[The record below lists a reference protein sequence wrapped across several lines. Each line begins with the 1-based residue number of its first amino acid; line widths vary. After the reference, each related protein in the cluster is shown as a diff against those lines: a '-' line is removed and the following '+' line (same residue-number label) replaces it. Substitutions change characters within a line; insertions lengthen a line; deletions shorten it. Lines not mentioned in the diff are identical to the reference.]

1 MERKYQIILYGATGF
16 GRTPAEAKYYTHFLE
31 KYQGITNWHKC
42 LAKSVLRDKELGSFT
57 GRRFSFPN
65 VERRRDGSVTY
76 STQIKNYPVQ
86 STATADIVPLL
97 LVLISNALEKYETVV
112 VNTVHD
118 SVILDVKKE
127 EVNDII
133 ELIRSMEGN
142 LVNHMKARWVLEDWN
157 VPLKLDMKIGDNWLD
172 MINIK

>member
-1 MERKYQIILYGATGF
+1 M
-16 GRTPAEAKYYTHFLE
+16 
-31 KYQGITNWHKC
+31 
-42 LAKSVLRDKELGSFT
+42 
-57 GRRFSFPN
+57 
-65 VERRRDGSVTY
+65 
-76 STQIKNYPVQ
+76 
-86 STATADIVPLL
+86 PLL

-133 ELIRSMEGN
+133 KLIRSMEGN

-157 VPLKLDMKIGDNWLD
+157 VPLKLDMKMGDNWLD

>member
-1 MERKYQIILYGATGF
+1 
-16 GRTPAEAKYYTHFLE
+16 
-31 KYQGITNWHKC
+31 
-42 LAKSVLRDKELGSFT
+42 
-57 GRRFSFPN
+57 
-65 VERRRDGSVTY
+65 
-76 STQIKNYPVQ
+76 
-86 STATADIVPLL
+86 VPLL